1 MIFLKSAFYVKKKIL
16 VCSGMIEASIWL
28 SEKEASEVLRV
39 DERFLELL
47 RESGFLKPGS
57 HWRSS
62 NEAKQLPWKPKV
74 LYFIGGCKEA
84 IDCWNENYTSFDQIA
99 A

>member
-1 MIFLKSAFYVKKKIL
+1 MTETSK
-16 VCSGMIEASIWL
+16 WL

-39 DERFLELL
+39 DEKKLELL
-47 RESGFLKPGS
+47 REGGYLKPGF

-62 NEAKQLPWKPKV
+62 TDPGQYPWRPKAF
-74 LYFIGGCKEA
+74 YYISGCKEV
-84 IDCWNENYTSFDQIA
+84 IEYWEGKDVSLDQIA

>member
-1 MIFLKSAFYVKKKIL
+1 M
-16 VCSGMIEASIWL
+16 WL

-39 DERFLELL
+39 DEPILELL
-47 RESGFLKPGS
+47 REGGYLKPGS

-62 NEAKQLPWKPKV
+62 NDPEQLPWKPKAF
-74 LYFIGGCKEA
+74 YRISGCREVIEYLQDNDA
-84 IDCWNENYTSFDQIA
+84 SFDQIA

>member
-1 MIFLKSAFYVKKKIL
+1 M
-16 VCSGMIEASIWL
+16 MIETSNWL

-39 DERFLELL
+39 DERILELL
-47 RESGFLKPGS
+47 REGGYLKPGS

-62 NEAKQLPWKPKV
+62 TDPEQLPWKPKV
-74 LYFIGGCKEA
+74 FYRITGCKEVIEYWQDNDA
-84 IDCWNENYTSFDQIA
+84 SFDQIA

>member
-1 MIFLKSAFYVKKKIL
+1 M
-16 VCSGMIEASIWL
+16 WL

-39 DERFLELL
+39 DEQSLEVM
-47 RESGFLKPGS
+47 RERGYLKAGA

-62 NEAKQLPWKPKV
+62 NDPEQLPWKPKV
-74 LYFIGGCKEA
+74 FYFIRGCKEV
-84 IDCWNENYTSFDQIA
+84 IEYWQNNVDSYGQRA

>member
-1 MIFLKSAFYVKKKIL
+1 M
-16 VCSGMIEASIWL
+16 MIEASKWL

-39 DERFLELL
+39 DEQKLELL
-47 RESGFLKPGS
+47 REGGHLKPGS

-62 NEAKQLPWKPKV
+62 TDPGQAPWKPKV
-74 LYFIGGCKEA
+74 FYFISGCKDVVEYWKANEA
-84 IDCWNENYTSFDQIA
+84 SFEEIA

>member
-1 MIFLKSAFYVKKKIL
+1 MSFLWRAFYVKKKIL
-16 VCSGMIEASIWL
+16 VCSGMIEASMWL

-39 DERFLELL
+39 DEQSLEVM
-47 RESGFLKPGS
+47 RERGYLKPGP

-62 NEAKQLPWKPKV
+62 NDPEQLPWKPKV
-74 LYFIGGCKEA
+74 FYFIRGCKEVIEYWQN
-84 IDCWNENYTSFDQIA
+84 IDDSSAQRA

>member
-1 MIFLKSAFYVKKKIL
+1 MVEPS
-16 VCSGMIEASIWL
+16 MWL

-39 DERFLELL
+39 DQQALELL
-47 RESGFLKPGS
+47 REMGYLKPGA

-62 NEAKQLPWKPKV
+62 NDPKQLPWKPKAFYSV
-74 LYFIGGCKEA
+74 SGCREVIESSQNNDA
-84 IDCWNENYTSFDQIA
+84 SFDQIA

>member
-1 MIFLKSAFYVKKKIL
+1 
-16 VCSGMIEASIWL
+16 MIEASIWL

-39 DERFLELL
+39 DEQFLEVM
-47 RESGFLKPGS
+47 RERGYLKPGP

-62 NEAKQLPWKPKV
+62 NDPEQLPWKPKV
-74 LYFIGGCKEA
+74 FYFIRGCKEVIEYCEN
-84 IDCWNENYTSFDQIA
+84 IDDSSAQRA

>member
-1 MIFLKSAFYVKKKIL
+1 M
-16 VCSGMIEASIWL
+16 WL

-39 DERFLELL
+39 DEQSLEVL
-47 RESGFLKPGS
+47 RERGYLKPGS

-62 NEAKQLPWKPKV
+62 NEPKNIPWKPRV
-74 LYFIGGCKEA
+74 FYFVSGCKKVIEHCQMN
-84 IDCWNENYTSFDQIA
+84 DNFVDQVA

>member
-1 MIFLKSAFYVKKKIL
+1 MMKETSN
-16 VCSGMIEASIWL
+16 WL

-39 DERFLELL
+39 DEQILELF
-47 RESGFLKPGS
+47 REGGYLKPGS

-62 NEAKQLPWKPKV
+62 NDPEQLPWKPKAF
-74 LYFIGGCKEA
+74 YRISGCEEV
-84 IDCWNENYTSFDQIA
+84 IEYCQNNESSSEKKA